1 MKKDS
6 HSTEKAPLLEFVSR
20 EEEILNFW
28 KKNNI
33 FQKSL
38 NQRQDAQH
46 FVFYEGPPTANG
58 RPGIHHILARSF
70 KDLVCRYKTMRG
82 FLVERKAGWDTHGL
96 PVEIEVEK
104 QLGFK
109 NKGDIKKY
117 GVEKFND
124 KAKSSVWRYKKEWE
138 EITERMGFWIDMDH
152 PYITLSADYMES
164 VWWLLKQAAQKNL
177 IAKVRKVLPY
187 CPRCGTPL
195 SGHEVSLGY
204 ENVQD
209 PSLFIK
215 FQIIN
220 PQSEILRQQQAQ
232 NKRCRISLL
241 VWTTTPWTLPANV
254 AVAVRNDL
262 DYKIWQVGDDI
273 LISHSTPPEKDG
285 IPAKVVGK
293 IRGED
298 LAGEHYQPLYQYP
311 PDSSWKDK
319 KVYEV
324 VSAQFVSLEEGT
336 GLVHIAPAFGEDD
349 RVLGEEKDLV
359 FIQNIGSNGCFLNN
373 PAGMTNIKGLFFK
386 EADPIIFADLEKRN
400 LLYQGN
406 LKGTVHDYPFCWR
419 CKTPLIYYSQEAWVI
434 KMSTLRSALLENNR
448 KINWVPT
455 HIKKGRFGQ
464 WLEDIRDWTIS
475 RKRYW
480 GTPLPIWECPQ
491 CGHFEVIGSLQE
503 LKSKANNP
511 LLVPPRNKKGEVDL
525 HRPYIDN
532 IKIKCP
538 HCGAEMSRVEEVLDC
553 WFDSGSM
560 PYAQWHWPFA
570 QSSDLNLSPQE
581 LIKSIPFP
589 ADFICEAVDQTR
601 GWFYTLLAI
610 ATVLD
615 IGPAYKNVICLG
627 LILDEKGEKMS
638 KSRGNIVLPMDI
650 IKSFGVDSLRW
661 YFYTMNAPGEEKRFS
676 QKDLLSSQRRFLNI
690 LWNVLHFYST
700 YGYQGEESS
709 HISLSVLDQ
718 WILAQ
723 LEETKEKMTNFL
735 DHYSVQEAGRELESF
750 ADNLSRWYLRRS
762 RKVFQKK
769 EDEKQW
775 KDSSFVLRK
784 IMREVSLLLASF
796 CPFFSEMI
804 WQTVKKT
811 NDVPSVHLADWPT
824 LEKKY
829 QNKDLLISMDKIKDF
844 AAQALRLR
852 QEKGMKV
859 RQPLS
864 VLKIK
869 APDEKLK
876 NKRALVNL
884 LKEEINVKKVIFSPQ
899 LKESAE
905 LDFTLTPA
913 LIKEGIER
921 EFVHKIQM
929 LRQKEG
935 LIPSDK
941 IKLCIQGDTQL
952 LKILQK
958 QTSDLR
964 EDLRAKEIKFLLPE
978 EQSSSG
984 QAIKIDGKQ
993 LIVKIDKI

>member
-1 MKKDS
+1 MEKDND
-6 HSTEKAPLLEFVSR
+6 STEKTPLLEFASR
-20 EEEILNFW
+20 EEGILSFW
-28 KKNNI
+28 RKNSI

-38 NQRQDAQH
+38 NQRRDAQP
-46 FVFYEGPPTANG
+46 FIFYEGPPTANG

-109 NKGDIKKY
+109 NKGDINKY
-117 GVEKFND
+117 GVEKFNE

-152 PYITLSADYMES
+152 PYITLSADYIES

-177 IAKVRKVLPY
+177 IAKVRRVLPY

-204 ENVQD
+204 EKVQD

-215 FQIIN
+215 FQITN
-220 PQSEILRQQQAQ
+220 PQSKILHQYKTQ
-232 NKRCRISLL
+232 NKKCRINLL

-254 AVAVRNDL
+254 AIAVRSNL
-262 DYKIWQVGDDI
+262 NYKIWQAGDEI
-273 LISHSTPPEKDG
+273 LVSYNTPPEKDNVSVKM
-285 IPAKVVGK
+285 IGK
-293 IRGED
+293 IAGKD
-298 LAGEHYQPLYQYP
+298 LEGEHYQPLYQYP
-311 PDSSWKDK
+311 LDDSGKGK

-324 VSAQFVSLEEGT
+324 VSAKFISLEEGT

-349 RVLGEEKDLV
+349 RILREEKDLA
-359 FIQNIGSNGCFLNN
+359 FIQNIDTNGCFLNN
-373 PAGMTNIKGLFFK
+373 PTGITNVKGLFFK

-400 LLYQGN
+400 LLYQGD

-419 CKTPLIYYSQEAWVI
+419 CETPLIYYSQEAWVI
-434 KMSTLRSALLENNR
+434 KMSKLRSALLENNK
-448 KINWVPT
+448 KINWIPA
-455 HIKKGRFGQ
+455 HIKGGRFGQ
-464 WLEDIRDWTIS
+464 WLEDVKDWTIS

-491 CGHFEVIGSLQE
+491 CGHYEVIGSLQE
-503 LKSKANNP
+503 LKSKASNP
-511 LLVPPRNKKGEVDL
+511 SLVPPRNKKGEIDL
-525 HRPYIDN
+525 HRPYVDN
-532 IKIKCP
+532 IKMKCP

-560 PYAQWHWPFA
+560 PYCQWHWPFA
-570 QSSDLNLSPQE
+570 QSSDLNLSVKE
-581 LIKSIPFP
+581 SIKSIPFP

-610 ATVLD
+610 ATILD
-615 IGPAYKNVICLG
+615 IGPAYKNAICLG
-627 LILDEKGEKMS
+627 LILDDKGEKMS

-650 IKSFGVDSLRW
+650 IGSFGVDSLRW

-690 LWNVLHFYST
+690 LWNVLNFYTT
-700 YGYQGEESS
+700 YAYQEEENSD
-709 HISLSVLDQ
+709 ISLTVLDK

-723 LEETKEKMTNFL
+723 LEETKEKMTKHL
-735 DHYSVQEAGRELESF
+735 DHYSIQEAGRELENF

-762 RKVFQKK
+762 RKVFQKR

-784 IMREVSLLLASF
+784 ILREVSLLLAPF
-796 CPFFSEMI
+796 CPFFSEMV
-804 WQTVKKT
+804 WQTVRNT
-811 NDVPSVHLADWPT
+811 NDTLSVHLTDWPV

-829 QNKDLLISMDKIKDF
+829 RDKDLLVTMDRIKDF
-844 AAQALRLR
+844 ATQALRLR

-864 VLKIK
+864 SLRIK
-869 APDEKLK
+869 ATEEKLK
-876 NKRALVNL
+876 GKRVLMNL

-899 LKESAE
+899 LEKQVEI
-905 LDFTLTPA
+905 DFTLTPV
-913 LIKEGIER
+913 LIREGIRR
-921 EFVHKIQM
+921 EFVHKVQM

-935 LIPSDK
+935 LIPSDRIELFVK
-941 IKLCIQGDTQL
+941 GEAQL
-952 LKILQK
+952 LKVLQK
-958 QTSDLR
+958 QPAELR
-964 EDLRAKEIKFLLPE
+964 EDLRAEKIKFLLPE
-978 EQSSSG
+978 EQILSG
-984 QAIKIDGKQ
+984 RTVKINDKQ
-993 LIVKIDKI
+993 LIIGMNKI